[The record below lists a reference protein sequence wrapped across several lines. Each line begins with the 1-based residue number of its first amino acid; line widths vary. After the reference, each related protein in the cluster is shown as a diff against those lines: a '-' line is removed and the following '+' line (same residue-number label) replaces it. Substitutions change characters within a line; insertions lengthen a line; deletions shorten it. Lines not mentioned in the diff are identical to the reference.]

1 MADMSSSLKVV
12 NIALVFC
19 ASFSLLAIFILV
31 VLPQL
36 HDGGHVELIEG
47 GQHCI
52 GVLRFLQPAGDLHPH
67 PVHLHPV
74 LAPGSCNLCCWIS
87 GRHSEHWSSSSCWG
101 FWWHWWRRGPRCQWR
116 CWTRWWRRWSGGNRS
131 SSCCRCSRS
140 SCRWWRRG
148 RWSCCCWS
156 RSRCSWGCCWFG
168 TTWSK
173 LNLEKLNARL
183 NCAAILNQQLCDYS
197 RTGGGHR
204 H

>member
-67 PVHLHPV
+67 PVHLHKGILVVLPQLHDGRHVQLIECGQHCIGVLRFLQPAGDLHPHPVHLHPV

-87 GRHSEHWSSSSCWG
+87 GRHS
-101 FWWHWWRRGPRCQWR
+101 
-116 CWTRWWRRWSGGNRS
+116 
-131 SSCCRCSRS
+131 
-140 SCRWWRRG
+140 
-148 RWSCCCWS
+148 
-156 RSRCSWGCCWFG
+156 
-168 TTWSK
+168 
-173 LNLEKLNARL
+173 
-183 NCAAILNQQLCDYS
+183 
-197 RTGGGHR
+197 
-204 H
+204 